1 VLDIQ
6 EGRTYYRIISIDSEE
21 EEIEY
26 MLSFKAEPETPH
38 VGHLKDANFEG

>member
-21 EEIEY
+21 EIEH
-26 MLSFKAEPETPH
+26 MLSFKAEPEIPH
-38 VGHLKDANFEG
+38 VGHLKDANFER